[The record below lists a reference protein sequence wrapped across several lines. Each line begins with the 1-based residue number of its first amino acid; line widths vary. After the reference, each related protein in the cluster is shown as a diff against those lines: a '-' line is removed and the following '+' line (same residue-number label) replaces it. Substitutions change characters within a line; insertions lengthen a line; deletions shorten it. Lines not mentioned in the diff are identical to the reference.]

1 MASETIVSATSR
13 RRSELKTLEAAVTVL
28 QGNAESFAKLPIASK
43 RALIRQTMDRILDVA
58 ERWVADGSR
67 AKGIPID
74 GGEEWLTGPVP
85 TMRNLRLLDETLCRI
100 EQGHTTIADKQ
111 IRERRDGRL
120 EVSVFPTCGLDAT
133 LFAGFRIAQVMEPG
147 MELQAVKENA
157 GAFYRDKAQTGSVTL
172 ILGAGNVSSIA
183 PTDALHKSFAEG
195 SVCIIKMNP
204 VNEWV
209 GPHLE
214 YAFKP
219 FIDKGYMRIVYGA
232 DDVGAYLVNHAS
244 IDAIHITGS
253 NHTHDM
259 IVWGPPGKERDQR
272 MRDNTPLLNKRISSE
287 LGNVSPVAIV
297 PAEYSRGEL
306 AFMAKN
312 VAAMITNNASFNCNA
327 AKVLITATRWAQR
340 EHFMGKM
347 EQALQ
352 DTPTRLAYYPG
363 AFDRYERLVGDRANV
378 KKLGRT
384 ANTVLPWTILYDV
397 DPARKDDPLF
407 RTEPFCPII
416 SEARLDANEPAAFV
430 QQAAD
435 FMNDTLRGTLN
446 ATFMIQGRLER
457 TGEVAQALDRAIMDL
472 RYGTVTI
479 NHWAALGFAAMSPVW
494 GGHPS
499 STLDDAQSGIGWVHN
514 TNLLEGVEK
523 SVLRGPLTLFP
534 KPAWFADNNKTA
546 AIGAKLLAL
555 EHSPGW
561 LKLPGMAFTALQG

>member
-1 MASETIVSATSR
+1 MNNVSATSR
-13 RRSELKTLEAAVTVL
+13 RSSDLNSLEAAVTVL
-28 QGNAESFAKLPIASK
+28 QGSAESFAKLPIATK
-43 RALIRQTMDRILDVA
+43 RALIRQAMDRILDVA

-74 GGEEWLTGPVP
+74 SGEEWLTGPVP

-111 IRERRDGRL
+111 IRQRRDGRL
-120 EVSVFPTCGLDAT
+120 EVSVFPTSGLDAA
-133 LFAGFRIAQVMEPG
+133 LFAGFRVAQVMEPG
-147 MELQAVKENA
+147 MEFQAVKENA
-157 GAFYRDKAQTGSVTL
+157 GAFYRDKARTGSVTL

-232 DDVGAYLVNHAS
+232 DDVGAYLVNHPS

-259 IVWGPPGKERDQR
+259 IVWGPPGKEREQR
-272 MRDNTPLLNKRISSE
+272 LRDNSPLLKKRISSE
-287 LGNVSPVAIV
+287 LGNVSPVAIL
-297 PAEYSRGEL
+297 PAQYSRGEL

-327 AKVLITATRWAQR
+327 AKVLITATRWTQR
-340 EHFMGKM
+340 EQFMGKM
-347 EQALQ
+347 EQALR

-363 AFDRYERLVGDRANV
+363 AFDRYEQLVSERDNV
-378 KKLGRT
+378 TKLGR
-384 ANTVLPWTILYDV
+384 AAERVLPWTILYDI

-407 RTEPFCPII
+407 LTEPFCPII
-416 SEARLDANEPAAFV
+416 SETRLDANEPAAFV
-430 QQAAD
+430 QQAAA

-446 ATFMIQGRLER
+446 ATFMVQHRMER
-457 TGEVAQALDRAIMDL
+457 TGEVAHALDAAIMAL

-499 STLDDAQSGIGWVHN
+499 STLVDAQSGIGWVHN
-514 TNLLEGVEK
+514 TLLLEGVEK
-523 SVLRGPLTLFP
+523 SVLRGPLTVFP

-546 AIGAKLLAL
+546 AIGARLLAL
-555 EHSPGW
+555 EHSPRW
-561 LKLPGMAFTALQG
+561 LKLPGMALTALQG